1 MRLGDLLMVLL
12 VRYEVPILSQKFNIC
27 MYFRRLICKYTP
39 HLSRAVPGSKAFAGV
54 YFALGGICFP
64 LGGV

>member
-1 MRLGDLLMVLL
+1 
-12 VRYEVPILSQKFNIC
+12 

-39 HLSRAVPGSKAFAGV
+39 HLSRAVPGSKAFAGA